1 MEIIFN
7 NCVVNN
13 NTFPFRISSKKI
25 IGITGDN
32 LEEIIDI
39 IKLHNISKETI
50 IDGKVINNSIN
61 NIKSKIVYTEDIKIN
76 NSVLNI
82 YELMK
87 YIMIQNN
94 NPKNSEKRIK
104 DALRIVGL
112 DKSLLNKNIND
123 CSQSEKNILNIAM
136 SLLLNPDI
144 IIISDPFKGI
154 DLNNQKKLYL
164 MFKKICDQYNKTI
177 IFASDNINTLY
188 KYTNDII
195 IYKNH
200 NILLSIKTK
209 DLYKHIEKMMNHKVE
224 IPEIM
229 EFIYQSK
236 KRKKVKIDYHQ
247 DIRDLIKDI
256 YKHV

>member
-13 NTFPFRISSKKI
+13 NTFSFRISSKKI

-112 DKSLLNKNIND
+112 DKSL
-123 CSQSEKNILNIAM
+123 
-136 SLLLNPDI
+136 
-144 IIISDPFKGI
+144 
-154 DLNNQKKLYL
+154 
-164 MFKKICDQYNKTI
+164 
-177 IFASDNINTLY
+177 
-188 KYTNDII
+188 
-195 IYKNH
+195 
-200 NILLSIKTK
+200 
-209 DLYKHIEKMMNHKVE
+209 
-224 IPEIM
+224 
-229 EFIYQSK
+229 
-236 KRKKVKIDYHQ
+236 
-247 DIRDLIKDI
+247 
-256 YKHV
+256 